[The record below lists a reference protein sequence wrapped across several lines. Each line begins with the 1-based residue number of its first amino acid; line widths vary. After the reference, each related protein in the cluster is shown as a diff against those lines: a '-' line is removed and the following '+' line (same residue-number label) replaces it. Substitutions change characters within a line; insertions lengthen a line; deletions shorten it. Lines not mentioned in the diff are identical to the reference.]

1 MTGVSTVSCVKP
13 ALRQIQQ
20 PRGTHNFVR
29 ILLARAFK
37 PHITV
42 CKTSKLKHGRG
53 RSGGH
58 GRGRGHAKT
67 ESNRGG
73 LQQCMREGTEL
84 GTVSEIAPEQHKED
98 QVEEGLCSHGED
110 SHQQEHVQQWQPHKE
125 RISLDA
131 SNPGNMCVSHDSE
144 PQDHDSVPRSKDNH
158 AASKRDSGQGREEEV
173 PNKRMRTAWSEDVG
187 LVYTEAA
194 ASLPTPALVRD
205 PLQHDSAAP
214 TQLQAPASF
223 HAPPPAAWT
232 TEMNPSPGQPA
243 AAVAAATA
251 TAPSLSTW
259 GSDDRQGHVV
269 GSQFQQ
275 QPHNL
280 VHEGP
285 DFEHPK
291 PAPPQQGMAKEEI
304 QALRRQ
310 RKERQHNEK
319 QRKRQQQQQKKQ
331 QQEQQPVRQH
341 RDQRDHGADVR
352 IHEQNEQSVRELPV
366 RGIPR
371 EAYQAFLDVDAGV
384 LGVFSRDADLPSPLA
399 VISRFA
405 MDFSLQLLQAC
416 KIICFMY
423 WSKKVDALCLSKALL
438 LLNNPLTCCKL
449 SRSCI
454 PQHHCNHNTPTVY
467 HAFFNPLSYRAL
479 QDGSPYYKIF
489 SIGWSGQ
496 CACQPHWNLLPCQT
510 LHITVPLSMQPLW
523 TSALFSS
530 SPP

>member
-371 EAYQAFLDVDAGV
+371 EAYQAFLDVDAGET
-384 LGVFSRDADLPSPLA
+384 AWA
-399 VISRFA
+399 FA
-405 MDFSLQLLQAC
+405 WLSL
-416 KIICFMY
+416 
-423 WSKKVDALCLSKALL
+423 V
-438 LLNNPLTCCKL
+438 
-449 SRSCI
+449 
-454 PQHHCNHNTPTVY
+454 H
-467 HAFFNPLSYRAL
+467 
-479 QDGSPYYKIF
+479 
-489 SIGWSGQ
+489 
-496 CACQPHWNLLPCQT
+496 
-510 LHITVPLSMQPLW
+510 
-523 TSALFSS
+523 
-530 SPP
+530 